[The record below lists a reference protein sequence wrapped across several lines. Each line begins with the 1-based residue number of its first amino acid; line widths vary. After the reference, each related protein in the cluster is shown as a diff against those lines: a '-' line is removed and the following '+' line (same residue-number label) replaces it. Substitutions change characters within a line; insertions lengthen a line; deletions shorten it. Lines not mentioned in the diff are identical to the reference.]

1 MDPQTLMT
9 GLGTAR
15 LLAIIRGADA
25 DACFRTAMTLI
36 DEGVTYLEVSL
47 NSADAPAVIARIK
60 GEADGRARI
69 GAGTVLTADD
79 VARVAD
85 AGAEYVVTPA
95 FGPSLQAAVSLGLPV
110 LAGALTPSEAY
121 AAMTGGASAIKLFP
135 ASLGGPAYLA
145 ALRDPFPDVP
155 FVPVGGVNRDTATE
169 YLRKGALAVGVGSP
183 LIGDAAAG
191 GDLDALRDRARAFLA
206 AVGDVER

>member
-1 MDPQTLMT
+1 MDPQTLMA
-9 GLGTAR
+9 GLGSAR
-15 LLAIIRGADA
+15 LLAIIRGADEE
-25 DACFRTAMTLI
+25 ACFRTAITLI
-36 DEGVTYLEVSL
+36 DEGVAYLEVSL
-47 NSADAPAVIARIK
+47 NSANAPAVIARIRR
-60 GEADGRARI
+60 EAGDDAGI

-85 AGAEYVVTPA
+85 AGAGFVVTPA
-95 FGPSLQAAVSLGLPV
+95 FGPSLEAAVAVGLPV

-135 ASLGGPAYLA
+135 ASLGGPAYLK

-155 FVPVGGVNRDTATE
+155 FVPVGGVDLDAAAE
-169 YLRKGALAVGVGSP
+169 YLRRGAFAVGVGSP

-191 GDLDALRDRARAFLA
+191 GDIDALRTRARDFLA
-206 AVGDVER
+206 VVRDAPQ